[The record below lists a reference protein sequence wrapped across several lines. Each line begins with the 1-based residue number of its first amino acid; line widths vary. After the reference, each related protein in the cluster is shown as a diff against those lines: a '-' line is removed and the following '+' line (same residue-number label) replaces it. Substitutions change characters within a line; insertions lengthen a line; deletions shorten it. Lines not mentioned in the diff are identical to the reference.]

1 MAPRRPQTS
10 VELRKVIIR
19 HSESVKTVREIATI
33 VDRVPTTV
41 FNIIKRYENTTHCE
55 NKPKPSARK
64 IFTDSDELLQIRQMK
79 QNLHISAPKLA
90 IEVEKY
96 IGKKVNPETIRIVLG
111 KPGLNGRVARRKPFV
126 SKINRTKRVD
136 FAKKK
141 YGDKDFS
148 FWEQVLFIDESKYN
162 IFRSD
167 GRSYVWRRAK
177 EELKEKNL
185 RPTVKHGRGSVMVW
199 GAMSTAGPG
208 NLHIIDQNNGSDLV
222 PQYYEVESK
231 I

>member
-19 HSESVKTVREIATI
+19 HSESGKTVREIATI
-33 VDRVPTTV
+33 VDRAPTTV

-136 FAKKK
+136 FAKKNT
-141 YGDKDFS
+141 GTR
-148 FWEQVLFIDESKYN
+148 
-162 IFRSD
+162 IFRFGSKFCSLMKANIISSGQMVD
-167 GRSYVWRRAK
+167 HMCG
-177 EELKEKNL
+177 EEPKRN
-185 RPTVKHGRGSVMVW
+185 
-199 GAMSTAGPG
+199 
-208 NLHIIDQNNGSDLV
+208 
-222 PQYYEVESK
+222 SK
-231 I
+231 KKTCGQL